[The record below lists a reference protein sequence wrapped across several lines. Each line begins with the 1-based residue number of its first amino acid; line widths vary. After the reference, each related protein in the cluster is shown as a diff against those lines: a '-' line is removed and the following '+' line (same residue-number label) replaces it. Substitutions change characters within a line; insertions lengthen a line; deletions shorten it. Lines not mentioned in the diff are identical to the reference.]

1 MEALA
6 FWYVRATG
14 IRKKLIN
21 LTFKKGRFSEVAEFG
36 PFSALLFGE
45 LPTLIP

>member
-21 LTFKKGRFSEVAEFG
+21 LTFKKGRFSGVAQIG
-36 PFSALLFGE
+36 PFSALFLGG
-45 LPTLIP
+45 LQTLS